1 MNYASAFL
9 ALILI
14 ASAMFWY
21 AGGRSYYTGPIIEAR
36 VGVGSESER
45 PSISFDRKDDDKEVA
60 VV

>member
-1 MNYASAFL
+1 
-9 ALILI
+9 
-14 ASAMFWY
+14 MFWY

-45 PSISFDRKDDDKEVA
+45 PSISFDRKDDDKEVT